1 MPIKKLL
8 ANRVPAPPGTWS
20 TAVRAFRKSRTAV
33 AAALVSLAA
42 VIQDQFGLIKEYIP
56 EAYQF
61 LAFIAG
67 IGIIA
72 AARFSTYFSEAK
84 KELIKEAE
92 EGPK

>member
-1 MPIKKLL
+1 MPIKKML
-8 ANRVPAPPGTWS
+8 ANRTPAPPGTWA

-42 VIQDQFGLIKEYIP
+42 VIQEQFGLIRDYIP

-72 AARFSTYFSEAK
+72 AARFSTYLGEAK
-84 KELIKEAE
+84 KELIAEAQKEQE
-92 EGPK
+92 